1 MSANKNGYVLV
12 PIEVDE
18 VSETE
23 PSTPQVRRRS
33 SQNGNNEH
41 FQRSNSQ
48 PVMVNQQGDEKAKL
62 RRTPSQ
68 RMVAKIKTQL
78 RPKTLLKIPTPGEVP
93 DIKDS
98 IGSPMFESAPYTGAD
113 GLSFNTAMYKNWQR
127 YESKQTRLNTHL
139 LTNIQ
144 NGEDEMVKK

>member
-18 VSETE
+18 LTETE

-33 SQNGNNEH
+33 SQNGNEE
-41 FQRSNSQ
+41 
-48 PVMVNQQGDEKAKL
+48 GDEKAKL

-78 RPKTLLKIPTPGEVP
+78 RPKTLLKIPTPDV
-93 DIKDS
+93 
-98 IGSPMFESAPYTGAD
+98 
-113 GLSFNTAMYKNWQR
+113 W
-127 YESKQTRLNTHL
+127 
-139 LTNIQ
+139 
-144 NGEDEMVKK
+144 